1 MALVAMFV
9 ALMVGSGWAL
19 AMVPNVE
26 FVTALAFTAG
36 ATLGPV
42 LGALTG
48 AGGMFIF
55 SATNPVG
62 SGLAF
67 PVLLAAQ
74 VVSQAGVGL
83 LGGLFSRI
91 DTAGLIRWPQRL
103 LIAIAGLAGT
113 VLYDGLTSISFPLFA
128 GAPPSEVIALLV
140 SGLVFTAIH
149 QVSNALIFF
158 LLVPRLVQVSRKYRK
173 TPAEGLHS
181 GLAYPNVPERDP
193 YPGKGSLRDGRSL
206 RDKSVPN
213 NPLSRGPLSR
223 MDTPPGRDEPRP

>member
-48 AGGMFIF
+48 AGGMFFF

-74 VVSQAGVGL
+74 VVSQAAVGL
-83 LGGLFSRI
+83 LGGLFSRT
-91 DTAGLIRWPQRL
+91 DTAGLTHWPQRL

-128 GAPPSEVIALLV
+128 GAPPSEIIALLV
-140 SGLVFTAIH
+140 SGLAFTAIH
-149 QVSNALIFF
+149 QVSNTLIFF

-181 GLAYPNVPERDP
+181 GLAYR
-193 YPGKGSLRDGRSL
+193 
-206 RDKSVPN
+206 SVPK

>member
-48 AGGMFIF
+48 AGGMFFF

-74 VVSQAGVGL
+74 VVSQAAVGL
-83 LGGLFSRI
+83 LGGLFSRV
-91 DTAGLIRWPQRL
+91 DTSGLTRGPQRL
-103 LIAIAGLAGT
+103 LITIAGLTGT

-128 GAPPSEVIALLV
+128 GAPPGEIIALLIA
-140 SGLVFTAIH
+140 GLAFTTIH
-149 QVSNALIFF
+149 QVSNTLIFF
-158 LLVPRLVQVSRKYRK
+158 LLVPRLIQVSRKSG
-173 TPAEGLHS
+173 TATAENLHS
-181 GLAYPNVPERDP
+181 SPAYEGMPKDP
-193 YPGKGSLRDGRSL
+193 LT
-206 RDKSVPN
+206 
-213 NPLSRGPLSR
+213 RGPLS
-223 MDTPPGRDEPRP
+223 

>member
-42 LGALTG
+42 LGALTA
-48 AGGMFIF
+48 AGGMFFF

-74 VVSQAGVGL
+74 VVSQAVVGL
-83 LGGLFSRI
+83 LGGLFLRA
-91 DTAGLIRWPQRL
+91 DTSNLIRWPQRL
-103 LIAIAGLAGT
+103 LITIAGLIGT

-128 GAPPSEVIALLV
+128 GAPPGEIIALLIA
-140 SGLVFTAIH
+140 GLAFTAIH
-149 QVSNALIFF
+149 QVSNTLIFF
-158 LLVPRLVQVSRKYRK
+158 LLVPRLIQVSRKSG
-173 TPAEGLHS
+173 TTDAENLHS
-181 GLAYPNVPERDP
+181 SPTYEGIP
-193 YPGKGSLRDGRSL
+193 K
-206 RDKSVPN
+206 
-213 NPLSRGPLSR
+213 NPLTRGPLS
-223 MDTPPGRDEPRP
+223 

>member
-42 LGALTG
+42 LGAVTG
-48 AGGMFIF
+48 AGGMFLF

-67 PVLLAAQ
+67 PVMLAAQ
-74 VVSQAGVGL
+74 VAGQAAIGL
-83 LGGLFSRI
+83 LGGLFSRA
-91 DTAGLIRWPQRL
+91 DTSNLIRWPLRL
-103 LIAIAGLAGT
+103 LITIAGLTGT
-113 VLYDGLTSISFPLFA
+113 VLYDSLTSISFPLFA
-128 GAPPSEVIALLV
+128 GAPPSEIIALLV

-149 QVSNALIFF
+149 QVSNTLIFF
-158 LLVPRLVQVSRKYRK
+158 LLVPQLIQVSRKSGRTAADDFHSSSTY
-173 TPAEGLHS
+173 EGMPQNH
-181 GLAYPNVPERDP
+181 
-193 YPGKGSLRDGRSL
+193 
-206 RDKSVPN
+206 
-213 NPLSRGPLSR
+213 LSKGPLS
-223 MDTPPGRDEPRP
+223 

>member
-9 ALMVGSGWAL
+9 ALIVGSGWAL

-26 FVTALAFTAG
+26 FVTALIFTAG

-48 AGGMFIF
+48 AGGMFFF

-74 VVSQAGVGL
+74 VVSQAVVGL
-83 LGGLFSRI
+83 LGGLFLRA
-91 DTAGLIRWPQRL
+91 DTSNLNRWPQRL
-103 LIAIAGLAGT
+103 LITIAGLTGT

-128 GAPPSEVIALLV
+128 GAPPGEIIALLIA
-140 SGLVFTAIH
+140 GLAFTAIH
-149 QVSNALIFF
+149 QVSNTLIFF
-158 LLVPRLVQVSRKYRK
+158 LLVPRLIQVSRKSG
-173 TPAEGLHS
+173 TAAAENLHS
-181 GLAYPNVPERDP
+181 SPTYEGIP
-193 YPGKGSLRDGRSL
+193 K
-206 RDKSVPN
+206 
-213 NPLSRGPLSR
+213 NPLTRGPLS
-223 MDTPPGRDEPRP
+223 

>member
-36 ATLGPV
+36 ATLGPA

-48 AGGMFIF
+48 ASGMFFF

-74 VVSQAGVGL
+74 VVSQAVVGL
-83 LGGLFSRI
+83 LGGLFSKA
-91 DTAGLIRWPQRL
+91 DADGLTRL
-103 LIAIAGLAGT
+103 PRRLGIAATGLAGT

-128 GAPPSEVIALLV
+128 GAVTGEIIALLI
-140 SGLVFTAIH
+140 SGLAFTAVH
-149 QVSNALIFF
+149 QVSNTLIFY
-158 LLVPRLVQVSRKYRK
+158 LLVPRLIQVSRKSRK
-173 TPAEGLHS
+173 LPLGR
-181 GLAYPNVPERDP
+181 AYPEPTSPDVHKSSTF
-193 YPGKGSLRDGRSL
+193 GKA
-206 RDKSVPN
+206 P
-213 NPLSRGPLSR
+213 
-223 MDTPPGRDEPRP
+223 RDEFRL

>member
-42 LGALTG
+42 LGALVG
-48 AGGMFIF
+48 AGGMFLF

-74 VVSQAGVGL
+74 VVSLVVVGL
-83 LGGLFSRI
+83 LGGLFSRA
-91 DTAGLIRWPQRL
+91 DTTGLTRWPRRL
-103 LIAIAGLAGT
+103 LITIAGLTGT

-128 GAPPSEVIALLV
+128 GAPTGEIIALLI
-140 SGLVFTAIH
+140 SGLAFTAVH
-149 QVSNALIFF
+149 QVSNTLIFF
-158 LLVPRLVQVSRKYRK
+158 LLVPRLIQVSRKSGK
-173 TPAEGLHS
+173 TSAENFHS
-181 GLAYPNVPERDP
+181 GQAFEDMPEN
-193 YPGKGSLRDGRSL
+193 SLT
-206 RDKSVPN
+206 
-213 NPLSRGPLSR
+213 RGPLS
-223 MDTPPGRDEPRP
+223 

>member
-36 ATLGPV
+36 ATLGPA

-48 AGGMFIF
+48 AGGMFFF

-74 VVSQAGVGL
+74 VVSQAAVGL
-83 LGGLFSRI
+83 LGGLFSRAN
-91 DTAGLIRWPQRL
+91 TSGLTHWPQRL
-103 LIAIAGLAGT
+103 LITIAGLTGT

-128 GAPPSEVIALLV
+128 GAHSAEIIALLI
-140 SGLVFTAIH
+140 SGLAFTFIH
-149 QVSNALIFF
+149 QVSNTLIFF
-158 LLVPRLVQVSRKYRK
+158 LLVPRLIQVSRKSGK
-173 TPAEGLHS
+173 GAAENLHS
-181 GLAYPNVPERDP
+181 SPAYE
-193 YPGKGSLRDGRSL
+193 GISK
-206 RDKSVPN
+206 
-213 NPLSRGPLSR
+213 NPLTRGPLS
-223 MDTPPGRDEPRP
+223 

>member
-1 MALVAMFV
+1 VKPAPTSPDPGRIRLGESRARRTLEVSPSRTSTMALVAMFV

-36 ATLGPV
+36 ATLGPA

-74 VVSQAGVGL
+74 VVSQAAIGL
-83 LGGLFSRI
+83 LGGLFSRA
-91 DTAGLIRWPQRL
+91 DTSNLTRWPLRL
-103 LIAIAGLAGT
+103 SIIIAGLTGT

-128 GAPPSEVIALLV
+128 GAPPSEIITLLI
-140 SGLVFTAIH
+140 SGLAFTAIH
-149 QVSNALIFF
+149 QVSNTLIFF
-158 LLVPRLVQVSRKYRK
+158 LLVPRLIQVSRKSGR
-173 TPAEGLHS
+173 TAAEDLHS
-181 GLAYPNVPERDP
+181 SPTFEGIP
-193 YPGKGSLRDGRSL
+193 K
-206 RDKSVPN
+206 
-213 NPLSRGPLSR
+213 NPLARGPFS
-223 MDTPPGRDEPRP
+223 